1 MLLGFPSGP
10 EIAHR
15 EGTENGRT
23 AGLRA
28 FALKGFEDL
37 FDCVGHGKP
46 QSSPGWR
53 RGNPLAGAARR
64 ARTSAR
70 TTPIKYWARVMMS
83 RCTFW
88 IAFQCRRSPSRS
100 EEHTSELQS
109 LMRISYAAFCF
120 KKKKLTT
127 NKTSHNRQSNQRSKP
142 HTYLPYHLASKYKYY
157 TSVTVIKAHR
167 PSAYPLSNTPT
178 TDIKS
183 LIPQALL
190 MLTLNNT
197 H

>member
-1 MLLGFPSGP
+1 MECRRVLFRS
-10 EIAHR
+10 IATR
-15 EGTENGRT
+15 EATEDCRT

-88 IAFQCRRSPSRS
+88 IAFQCRRSPSPKSHSSDAHEVRPGRHPSHLRS
-100 EEHTSELQS
+100 EDH
-109 LMRISYAAFCF
+109 
-120 KKKKLTT
+120 
-127 NKTSHNRQSNQRSKP
+127 
-142 HTYLPYHLASKYKYY
+142 
-157 TSVTVIKAHR
+157 
-167 PSAYPLSNTPT
+167 
-178 TDIKS
+178 
-183 LIPQALL
+183 
-190 MLTLNNT
+190 
-197 H
+197 